1 MWSFFKNVVTS
12 FFWGAA
18 EGVAYDD
25 LPSEES
31 FATKRLA
38 QMQSHLG
45 QGGTVQSLCES
56 LPNPS
61 ACLETLL
68 SGREELPHGWN
79 PTSVALLAIGGTVV
93 TLAAGYWLYREIRSE
108 STSGRTG
115 HTYDYQPQPATKDEF
130 SDLGTTTSA
139 TTTEQGLQEFADHF
153 HNIIAQYD
161 GVEGE
166 LKDKAALAKALK
178 ELVHFMFWQNDC
190 TTETAVRTDMYKKL
204 ALVFHTDRISQKDT
218 VEDKYKVDTS
228 DFLRYKELV
237 GEGNLDMLFKILGN
251 MNGHDGIESGEKI
264 ACRSNGNLATALRE
278 NREYAASL
286 RPSTTKPNSTIV

>member
-31 FATKRLA
+31 FATERLA
-38 QMQSHLG
+38 RMQSHLS

-79 PTSVALLAIGGTVV
+79 PTSVAILAVGGTVL
-93 TLAAGYWLYREIRSE
+93 TLATGYWIYQSIRSE

-115 HTYDYQPQPATKDEF
+115 QTYDAYPQPTTKDEF
-130 SDLGTTTSA
+130 SGLGTTTSA
-139 TTTEQGLQEFADHF
+139 TTTEQGLEEFAAHF

-166 LKDKAALAKALK
+166 LKDKAPLEKALN
-178 ELVHFMFWQNDC
+178 ELVHFMFWEKDC
-190 TTETAVRTDMYKKL
+190 TTGTAVQNKMYQKL
-204 ALVFHTDRISQKDT
+204 ALVFHDDKAIKINEVDA
-218 VEDKYKVDTS
+218 KYKIDTA
-228 DFLRYKELV
+228 DFLRFKELA
-237 GEGNLDMLFKILGN
+237 GKNLDMVFKIMGTMKEHN
-251 MNGHDGIESGEKI
+251 SIEGGEKI
-264 ACRSNGNLATALRE
+264 ACRSGGGLATALRE
-278 NREYAASL
+278 NRDYAASL
-286 RPSTTKPNSTIV
+286 RPSSAKPNSTLV